1 MQRGISTCGR
11 VHRNSIRGRGHC
23 LTLPQD
29 TFATSVVVQKSAS
42 FAAAG
47 SSCGLLN
54 QSHTSA
60 ADLKSLKPILPRV
73 SQGLQ
78 IGGTRSRSRRHPIE
92 TVICRHRLGINREM
106 TEESAQ
112 GGVMLGSNFPRT
124 GGALVLFLLAL
135 APGLVPALAQQA
147 GQAPDYEAIVA
158 ASDRSDADRQTDQRR
173 QPAKMLAFAGVM
185 AGMKV
190 LDMEANAGYSTELI
204 ARAVGPTGVVYAQDP
219 ASIIE
224 RFVKDKFDT
233 RAQKPAMKNVVHVI
247 RDFDDPIPPDVA
259 NLDMITFF
267 FAYHDVTYMPVD
279 RAKMNQKMFAALK
292 PGGYLVIADHSA
304 KPGDGTSVGK
314 TLHRIEE
321 STLRQEIEAA
331 GFKFVAEGDF
341 LHHPEDP
348 RDVPVFKPAVPVD
361 EFVLKF
367 QKPS

>member
-1 MQRGISTCGR
+1 MARSTFR
-11 VHRNSIRGRGHC
+11 H
-23 LTLPQD
+23 
-29 TFATSVVVQKSAS
+29 ATGALILSVLA
-42 FAAAG
+42 
-47 SSCGLLN
+47 L
-54 QSHTSA
+54 SA
-60 ADLKSLKPILPRV
+60 AR
-73 SQGLQ
+73 
-78 IGGTRSRSRRHPIE
+78 
-92 TVICRHRLGINREM
+92 
-106 TEESAQ
+106 
-112 GGVMLGSNFPRT
+112 
-124 GGALVLFLLAL
+124 
-135 APGLVPALAQQA
+135 AQQA
-147 GQAPDYEAIVA
+147 GQAPQPGKAPDYEAIVA
-158 ASDRSDADRQTDQRR
+158 APDRSDADRQTDLRR
-173 QPAKMLAFAGVM
+173 EPAKMLAFAGVTS
-185 AGMKV
+185 GMKV

-233 RAQKPAMKNVVHVI
+233 RAEKPAMKNVVHVI
-247 RDFDDPIPPDVA
+247 RDFEDPIPPEAA

-292 PGGYLVIADHSA
+292 PGGFLVIADHSA
-304 KPGDGTSVGK
+304 KPGDGTNVSK

-367 QKPS
+367 QKPA